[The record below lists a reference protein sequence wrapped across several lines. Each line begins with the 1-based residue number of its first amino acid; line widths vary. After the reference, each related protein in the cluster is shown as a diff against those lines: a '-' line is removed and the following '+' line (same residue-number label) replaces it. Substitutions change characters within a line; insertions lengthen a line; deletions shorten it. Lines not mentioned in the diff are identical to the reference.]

1 VCTEAKDKSIG
12 WTRGFDIKTLDECA
26 ATHVVAAFD
35 TRLDGFNGA
44 YLENAN
50 LSDVEETAKK
60 EEDVEK
66 LWKLSEELVG
76 ETFAY

>member
-1 VCTEAKDKSIG
+1 VAKDKSIG
-12 WTRGFDIKTLDECA
+12 WTRGFDMKTLDECA

-35 TRLDGFNGA
+35 TRLDAYNGA
-44 YLENAN
+44 YLEDAN
-50 LSDVEETAKK
+50 LSDVEKTANNP
-60 EEDVEK
+60 EDVEK